1 MKILYFM
8 FPLKQKIK
16 NSFFII
22 KHVFLIFFVLKKRKT
37 ILGNNYQIDVSFFQL
52 LLSQRTKRL
61 KRKKKKKEN
70 NNI

>member
-22 KHVFLIFFVLKKRKT
+22 KHVFLIFFVLKKKKT
-37 ILGNNYQIDVSFFQL
+37 ILENNYQIDLSFFQL

-61 KRKKKKKEN
+61 KKERKKKG
-70 NNI
+70 